1 MVNIIAVGD
10 IMPGGILT
18 VTGNEYASE
27 SVRGVLAKADLRVGN
42 FECAVEIPNPNGK
55 KVELGGNTVFVKEK
69 DVERVKSLGIDVV
82 SIANN
87 HLFDLGIEGARKAIE
102 TLDNLGIRHCGA
114 GMNLAEARKPVI
126 IKIGG
131 KVISFLGYSQ
141 LTLAARTT
149 YFATDTEPGVCPL
162 VEDIFTEDIRIARE
176 TGDYVVVIPHW
187 GVENTYYPPI
197 EVVDMSKKLVAAGAD
212 IILGGH
218 SHRVQPI
225 IKYRKSVIVYS
236 MGNFLFPDRIIVPP
250 KFTWYPEDEIDLDSL
265 PTTIGIPLVE
275 RPTIKCWRPLAYI
288 GSIVNVHLDDKSI
301 KTNYMLTL
309 AHKNGLVKLLD
320 THEKR
325 HRFILKYIGLSL
337 KINLYPIVFKIHY
350 RLTIPISKRINK

>member
-27 SVRGVLAKADLRVGN
+27 NVRGILAKADLRVGN
-42 FECAVEIPNPNGK
+42 FECAVAVPHPKGK
-55 KVELGGNTVFVKEK
+55 KIELGGNTVFVKER

-126 IKIGG
+126 IKIGE

-141 LTLAARTT
+141 STLAARTT

-162 VEDIFTEDIRIARE
+162 VEDIYTEDIRIARE
-176 TGDYVVVIPHW
+176 NSDYVVVIPHW
-187 GVENTYYPPI
+187 GTENTYYPTL
-197 EVVDMSKKLVAAGAD
+197 EVVQLSRKLVDAGAD

-218 SHRVQPI
+218 SHRIQPI
-225 IKYRKSVIVYS
+225 INYRKSVIVYS
-236 MGNFLFPDRIIVPP
+236 MGNFLFPNRIIVPP

-265 PTTIGIPLVE
+265 PTTIGIPIVKQ
-275 RPTIKCWRPLAYI
+275 PTIKCWRPLAYI
-288 GSIVNVHLDDKSI
+288 GSMVKVCLDDKYI
-301 KTNYMLTL
+301 KTHYVLTL
-309 AHKNGLVKLLD
+309 AHKNGFVKLLD
-320 THEKR
+320 KHEKR
-325 HRFILKYIGLSL
+325 YRLILKYIGLSL
-337 KINLYPIVFKIHY
+337 KINLYPIVYKIHH